1 MRLNWKE
8 GKSERESRMHLQM
21 SSEGQNELPNIV
33 LEAFSTLSDFS
44 VHFVEKGSY
53 NSTSKG
59 NSFDHVNLKCLCV
72 VIRKYLVKNKIM

>member
-1 MRLNWKE
+1 
-8 GKSERESRMHLQM
+8 MHLQM

-53 NSTSKG
+53 NSMSKG
-59 NSFDHVNLKCLCV
+59 NSLDHVNLKYLCV